1 MIRKLF
7 CLLFLSVCQTL
18 SAADAPWFPSL
29 SSFEHHDSGRSHVF
43 PKARFEGNLGGSN
56 QIDVLTSSSNFPSGY
71 NMVYLNPKNV
81 FIYGGG
87 NGDVAGSIGAFVAK
101 IDPHTLAPVWFNQL
115 IDTTQNGEWDYPGS
129 VAILNDGL
137 LYVVYGYRLSEI
149 NPRTGQTIATL
160 ELPTGQGAQADT
172 SFDGFNATAD
182 GTLVMKSVYRESGCG
197 IQGPGAL
204 VNCPDP
210 TDVPASVLVSVDP
223 RRMRVID
230 TITLPQPVAARTTI
244 GTVHG
249 NTYVYLAEAT
259 TLVRYRIKKGMFT
272 PDNAWQP
279 GTVTL
284 TGQTTASSYVVMDD
298 WVVGQVNSL
307 PAATALSVIAINQ
320 SDASRQ
326 FSIQPFLGDPIP
338 PVVAAAFSFAA
349 PGGAAAI
356 SWAPASVSADAR
368 NHLIYATDALP
379 GEMAAI
385 QLTESGL
392 QVAWK
397 ANQTTTECTALIGPR
412 KKRVLVGTDI
422 PSPQIPGN
430 NANDYAV
437 WRNARTGEEIARAPL
452 SPALT
457 PGTMLQ
463 PYYFGEMFYEGQ
475 SGQLS
480 KFTFSK

>member
-1 MIRKLF
+1 
-7 CLLFLSVCQTL
+7 
-18 SAADAPWFPSL
+18 
-29 SSFEHHDSGRSHVF
+29 
-43 PKARFEGNLGGSN
+43 
-56 QIDVLTSSSNFPSGY
+56 
-71 NMVYLNPKNV
+71 MVYLNPENV

-101 IDPHTLAPVWFNQL
+101 IDPHTLVPVWFNQL

-129 VAILNDGL
+129 MAILDDGL
-137 LYVVYGYRLSEI
+137 LYVVYGYRLSKI

-172 SFDGFNATAD
+172 SFDGFNASPD
-182 GTLVMKSVYRESGCG
+182 GTLVMKSVYRQSGCS

-204 VNCPDP
+204 LNCPDP

-223 RRMRVID
+223 RHMRVID
-230 TITLPQPVAARTTI
+230 TITLPQPVAARPTI
-244 GTVHG
+244 GTLHG

-259 TLVRYRIKKGMFT
+259 TLIRYRIKKGMLT
-272 PDNAWQP
+272 PDNSWQP
-279 GTVTL
+279 GNVTVN
-284 TGQTTASSYVVMDD
+284 GQTTASSYVVMDD
-298 WVVGQVNSL
+298 WVVGQVNSQ

-320 SDASRQ
+320 LDASRQ
-326 FSIQPFLGDPIP
+326 FSIQPFLGDPMP
-338 PVVAAAFSFAA
+338 PLVAAAFSFAA

-356 SWAPASVSADAR
+356 SWAPASVSADSR

-392 QVAWK
+392 QIAWK

-412 KKRVLVGTDI
+412 KKRVVVGTNI
-422 PSPQIPGN
+422 PSSQIPGN

-437 WRNARTGEEIARAPL
+437 WRNAATGEEIARSPL
-452 SPALT
+452 FPVMT

-463 PYYFGEMFYEGQ
+463 PYYFGEIFYEGQ